1 MLFALGHGQKFVQL
15 GMAIAGTSNDEG
27 SAGSETSS
35 EVAPAAAF
43 ASNASD
49 LTAADAAD
57 AADATAAAVGPDRFG
72 YMFTGGGL
80 VHDPDAF
87 EKLGAVG
94 AAMNDDGSFPGP
106 SSGLPA
112 ILTYFGQFID
122 HDITAN
128 TDRNPD
134 ALADFSIAAP
144 PLVINPRATVMQQL
158 GNLRRGT
165 LRLDSVY
172 GDGTDIDEKLRDG
185 VHMRVGHT
193 DDGQP
198 NDLPRFGQMLD
209 EGVVPGLPPTT
220 GMTSDF
226 GPVDPRKLA
235 FIADSRN
242 DENLIVAQFHLS
254 VLRFHNAVADTLTG
268 SDDERFARAKR
279 LVQWHYQW
287 LVVERYLAALCEPA
301 VLAVVKA
308 SGAARYAAFA
318 KAHGGTSGDHAPLPI
333 EFSVAAFR
341 FGHSMIRE
349 DYTFNRFF
357 GPRGSLGPE
366 RLGSA
371 GLNELFQFT
380 GKGGLLGGSVL
391 PSVWII
397 DWSNFLPSDDATRIA
412 HPIDPVLAAP
422 LGDLVNESKPHLR
435 SLAQRNL
442 RRSYVLNLPT
452 AQTVAAQL
460 DDAGIDVRALTTA
473 EITASPGGAAIHDKG
488 YETQTPLWFYV
499 LAEAQARGNGV
510 RLGPVGSV
518 IVAETLVGLIA
529 TDPESYWNAAGSDD
543 GRWHPADAGLPG
555 GPVDDF
561 AAFFKFAGVL

>member
-15 GMAIAGTSNDEG
+15 GMTLAT
-27 SAGSETSS
+27 AGSDGDGAGGATSS
-35 EVAPAAAF
+35 EVAPASAF
-43 ASNASD
+43 ASNAPD
-49 LTAADAAD
+49 MIAEAAG
-57 AADATAAAVGPDRFG
+57 AAAAGAAPAGPDRFG

-94 AAMNDDGSFPGP
+94 AAMNDAGPFPGP
-106 SSGLPA
+106 SSELPA
-112 ILTYFGQFID
+112 VLTYFGQFID

-128 TDRNPD
+128 TDRNPE

-185 VHMRVGHT
+185 AHMRVGHA
-193 DDGQP
+193 DGGEP

-209 EGVVPGLPPTT
+209 EGLVTDLPPTT
-220 GMTSDF
+220 GMVSDF

-242 DENLIVAQFHLS
+242 DENLVVAQLHLS
-254 VLRFHNAVADTLTG
+254 VLRFHNAVADTLAG
-268 SDDERFARAKR
+268 DDDARFARAKR

-287 LVVERYLAALCEPA
+287 LVVERYLAALCDPA
-301 VLAVVKA
+301 ILAVTKV
-308 SGAARYAAFA
+308 SGGARYAAFA

-341 FGHSMIRE
+341 FGHSMIRGA
-349 DYTFNRFF
+349 YTFNAFF
-357 GPRGSLGPE
+357 GPAGSLG
-366 RLGSA
+366 RATLH
-371 GLNELFQFT
+371 ELFQFT
-380 GKGGLLGGSVL
+380 GKGGLGGASVL

-397 DWSNFLPSDDATRIA
+397 NWANFIVPDDVARVA
-412 HPIDPVLAAP
+412 RPIDPALADA

-442 RRSYVLNLPT
+442 RRSYILNLPT
-452 AQTVAAQL
+452 AQTVGAQL
-460 DDAGIDVRALTTA
+460 DDAGIEVKALTTA
-473 EITASPGGAAIHDKG
+473 EITAGPGGAAIDDNG

-499 LAEAQARGNGV
+499 LAEAQARGGGK
-510 RLGPVGSV
+510 RLGPIGSA

-529 TDPESYWNAAGSDD
+529 TDPESYWNAAGSDQ

-555 GPVDDF
+555 GPVDSF
-561 AAFFKFAGVL
+561 ESFFKFAGVL